1 MKSVVF
7 LTPSESKRLIG
18 KAVASMKQVK
28 RALKSG
34 MIIIIK
40 GTTNS
45 YVAEEILNRRLEK
58 SRFSRAVI
66 IPEAITA
73 IPPKDQLQDIILDKG
88 KIREDLKLSV
98 SAFKGSVPDGEE
110 TKNPFSLL
118 KKGDVIIKGANAL
131 DPNGIAGIY
140 LHDPFGGTIGMGIG
154 PAMARGVELIIPVG
168 LEKLIPTPIEEFA
181 NEIGKGRV
189 EQWIGMNF
197 GIMPIIGN
205 VVTEIEAF
213 RILTG
218 VKATIIGGGGVNGAE
233 GAYHFL
239 LKGDTKSV
247 KDAYDLVKKI
257 KGEPPYR
264 PISFIPLSNFRN
276 AEINFKVKVKK

>member
-1 MKSVVF
+1 MSELLAKDKSVVVPGEK
-7 LTPSESKRLIG
+7 LAEGMDYLPSHGTYREGDFIYSKMLGLVNINGRTIKLIPLAG
-18 KAVASMKQVK
+18 
-28 RALKSG
+28 RYL
-34 MIIIIK
+34 
-40 GTTNS
+40 
-45 YVAEEILNRRLEK
+45 
-58 SRFSRAVI
+58 
-66 IPEAITA
+66 P
-73 IPPKDQLQDIILDKG
+73 
-88 KIREDLKLSV
+88 
-98 SAFKGSVPDGEE
+98 
-110 TKNPFSLL
+110 

-131 DPNGIAGIY
+131 DPKGIAGIY
-140 LHDPFGGTIGMGIG
+140 LHDPFGGTIRMGIG

-168 LEKLIPTPIEEFA
+168 LEKLIPTPIEKFA

-197 GIMPIIGN
+197 GIMPIMGN

-218 VKATIIGGGGVNGAE
+218 VEATIIGGGGVNGAE

-239 LKGDTKSV
+239 LKGDIKSV

-264 PISFIPLSNFRN
+264 PISFIPLSNFKN
-276 AEINFKVKVKK
+276 AEINFQVKVKK